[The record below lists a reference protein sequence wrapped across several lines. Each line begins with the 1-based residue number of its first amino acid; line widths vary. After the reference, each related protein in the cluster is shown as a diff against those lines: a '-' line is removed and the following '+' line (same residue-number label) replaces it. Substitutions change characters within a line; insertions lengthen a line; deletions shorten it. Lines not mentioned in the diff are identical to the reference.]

1 MNPFETRLLGNTGI
15 KIPLLGFGGAPLG
28 ELFEIVEHKQAV
40 ETLDEAYAS
49 GIRYYDTAPWY
60 GHGLSEHRLGNLLY
74 QKNRHEF
81 ILSTKVGRVYRPFKD
96 DPVLFDGSP
105 WVGGLPFEWN
115 FDYSAAGFE
124 RSFLDST
131 MRLGLNQIDLL
142 VIHDLD
148 GSYHGKSVSNKLQE
162 LETGMEWLKKMKNSA
177 AIQAFGAG
185 INDMEMIPLF
195 LEHFELDFFLVAMP
209 YTLLNQEPLEEIFPE
224 CEKHGIGIIIGSPYA
239 SGILATGSC
248 EESKYGYAAVSEE
261 IRNKVQSIEKICEDH
276 GVPLKAAALQFP
288 LAHPLVSS
296 VIPGSL
302 STAQVLD
309 NIEMLKFPIPPEF
322 WFELK
327 QTGLLHP
334 DAPVK

>member
-1 MNPFETRLLGNTGI
+1 
-15 KIPLLGFGGAPLG
+15 
-28 ELFEIVEHKQAV
+28 
-40 ETLDEAYAS
+40 
-49 GIRYYDTAPWY
+49 
-60 GHGLSEHRLGNLLY
+60 
-74 QKNRHEF
+74 
-81 ILSTKVGRVYRPFKD
+81 
-96 DPVLFDGSP
+96 
-105 WVGGLPFEWN
+105 
-115 FDYSAAGFE
+115 
-124 RSFLDST
+124 

-148 GSYHGKSVSNKLQE
+148 RSYHGKSVSNKLQE
-162 LETGMEWLKKMKNSA
+162 LETGMEWLKMMKNSA

-185 INDMEMIPLF
+185 INDIEMIPLF

-209 YTLLNQEPLEEIFPE
+209 YNLLNQEPLEDIFPE
-224 CEKHGIGIIIGSPYA
+224 CERRGIGVIIGSPYA
-239 SGILATGSC
+239 SGILASGSRKK
-248 EESKYGYAAVSEE
+248 SKYGYAAVSEE
-261 IRNKVQSIEKICEDH
+261 IRNKVQSIEKICEAH
-276 GVPLKAAALQFP
+276 RIPIKAAALQFP

>member
-15 KIPLLGFGGAPLG
+15 KIPLLGFGSAPLG

-131 MRLGLNQIDLL
+131 LRLGLNRIDLL

-148 GSYHGKSVSNKLQE
+148 RSYHGKSVSKKLKE
-162 LETGMEWLKKMKNSA
+162 LESGMEWLKKMKKSEV
-177 AIQAFGAG
+177 IQGFGAG

-261 IRNKVQSIEKICEDH
+261 IRNKVQSIEKICEAH
-276 GVPLKAAALQFP
+276 RIPIKAAALQFP

>member
-131 MRLGLNQIDLL
+131 LRLGLNRIDLL

-148 GSYHGKSVSNKLQE
+148 RSYHGKSVSNKLQE
-162 LETGMEWLKKMKNSA
+162 LETGMEWLKKMKKSEV
-177 AIQAFGAG
+177 IQGFGAG

-261 IRNKVQSIEKICEDH
+261 IRNKVQSIEKICEAH

>member
-131 MRLGLNQIDLL
+131 LRLGLNRIDLL

-148 GSYHGKSVSNKLQE
+148 RSYHGKSVSNKLQE
-162 LETGMEWLKKMKNSA
+162 LESGMEWLKKMKKSEV
-177 AIQAFGAG
+177 IQGFGAG

-261 IRNKVQSIEKICEDH
+261 IRNKVQSIEKICEAH
-276 GVPLKAAALQFP
+276 RIPIKAAALQFP

>member
-96 DPVLFDGSP
+96 DPFLFDGSP

-131 MRLGLNQIDLL
+131 LRLGLNRIDLL

-148 GSYHGKSVSNKLQE
+148 RSYHGKSVSKKLKE
-162 LETGMEWLKKMKNSA
+162 LESGMEWLKKMKKSEV
-177 AIQAFGAG
+177 IQGFGAG

-195 LEHFELDFFLVAMP
+195 LEHFELDFF
-209 YTLLNQEPLEEIFPE
+209 
-224 CEKHGIGIIIGSPYA
+224 
-239 SGILATGSC
+239 SGCHALYFA
-248 EESKYGYAAVSEE
+248 ESGAA
-261 IRNKVQSIEKICEDH
+261 
-276 GVPLKAAALQFP
+276 
-288 LAHPLVSS
+288 
-296 VIPGSL
+296 
-302 STAQVLD
+302 
-309 NIEMLKFPIPPEF
+309 
-322 WFELK
+322 
-327 QTGLLHP
+327 
-334 DAPVK
+334 

>member
-1 MNPFETRLLGNTGI
+1 
-15 KIPLLGFGGAPLG
+15 
-28 ELFEIVEHKQAV
+28 
-40 ETLDEAYAS
+40 
-49 GIRYYDTAPWY
+49 
-60 GHGLSEHRLGNLLY
+60 
-74 QKNRHEF
+74 
-81 ILSTKVGRVYRPFKD
+81 VYRPFKD

-131 MRLGLNQIDLL
+131 LRLGLNRIDLL

-148 GSYHGKSVSNKLQE
+148 RSYHGKSVSKKLKE
-162 LETGMEWLKKMKNSA
+162 LETGMEWLKKMKKSEV
-177 AIQAFGAG
+177 IQGFGAG

-261 IRNKVQSIEKICEDH
+261 IRNKVQSIEKICEAH
-276 GVPLKAAALQFP
+276 RIPIKAAALQFP